1 MEFDIQAPEK
11 STYKFNEVTSITG
24 VKPYV
29 LRFWESEFDQIDPRM
44 NDHGQKFYG
53 SEDLAIIHKIKT
65 LLFENKLSIP
75 QAKLEL
81 KQELE
86 SIDEAEVD
94 VQLFT
99 PTNLESKSDDLKIA
113 LEQIIATHSNPSSDI
128 NTEAKNENVIKAES
142 VADRVKSQLLTQGNL
157 SGKDIV
163 KLVSAKKKLTVLLGK
178 IDNISSNHNW

>member
-29 LRFWESEFDQIDPRM
+29 LRFWESEFEQIDPRT
-44 NDHGQKFYG
+44 NDNGQKFYG
-53 SEDLAIIHKIKT
+53 SKDLAVIQKIKT

-81 KQELE
+81 IQK
-86 SIDEAEVD
+86 IDGPKEEEVD
-94 VQLFT
+94 VKLFT
-99 PTNLESKSDDLKIA
+99 PVTLESKSDDLKIA
-113 LEQIIATHSNPSSDI
+113 LEQIISKHSNPSL
-128 NTEAKNENVIKAES
+128 ENNSAADELKAE
-142 VADRVKSQLLTQGNL
+142 LMTQGKL

-163 KLVSAKKKLTVLLGK
+163 KLVSAKKKLTSLLGK
-178 IDNISSNHNW
+178 IDNIANLHNW

>member
-29 LRFWESEFDQIDPRM
+29 LRFWESEFDQIDPKM

-53 SEDLAIIHKIKT
+53 PDDLEMVQKIKT

-75 QAKLEL
+75 EAKKQLLIELEKVRVQHENTSEIKAFNPPTLQSKSSEL
-81 KQELE
+81 K
-86 SIDEAEVD
+86 
-94 VQLFT
+94 T
-99 PTNLESKSDDLKIA
+99 A
-113 LEQIIATHSNPSSDI
+113 LEQIIETHSNPSS
-128 NTEAKNENVIKAES
+128 EMSVKADS
-142 VADRVKSQLLTQGNL
+142 VVQKVKSDLIGQSEL
-157 SGKDIV
+157 SDRDIV

-178 IDNISSNHNW
+178 IDNIADKHNW